1 EESLAAL
8 EAEKDKQDPEKQKQA
23 ENYKELKDKAEAD
36 KGENKE
42 DKGANH
48 NTQADSGS
56 EKDSDENNEDIT
68 IDAFKKE
75 FKAFKEKMVSLL
87 KRHDDLQENAKS
99 IIEEKEDITN
109 HIKDLRAAIKES
121 EDDYSEDI
129 YQILME
135 NLSFVELED
144 KPENENKGEI
154 EDSEGE
160 ESSVA
165 DEKYEE
171 QNGDTDTDPSNESS
185 EQNDKTEHANQGG
198 KQEIKRNNIRA
209 EQAGG
214 DRRKNESKQGSEADP

>member
-1 EESLAAL
+1 W
-8 EAEKDKQDPEKQKQA
+8 
-23 ENYKELKDKAEAD
+23 
-36 KGENKE
+36 
-42 DKGANH
+42 
-48 NTQADSGS
+48 
-56 EKDSDENNEDIT
+56 
-68 IDAFKKE
+68 
-75 FKAFKEKMVSLL
+75 
-87 KRHDDLQENAKS
+87 HDDLQENAKS

-144 KPENENKGEI
+144 KPENEDKGEI

-165 DEKYEE
+165 EEDSEE
-171 QNGDTDTDPSNESS
+171 QNGDTRADPWRDSS
-185 EQNDKTEHANQGG
+185 DQNDKAETANQGG
-198 KQEIKRNNIRA
+198 KQEIKRNNNRA

-214 DRRKNESKQGSEADP
+214 DSGKNESKQGSEADP